1 MRGIDR
7 LVDFVAHIRAHVRN
21 DLPGEAVARI
31 VHGQHNAM
39 NRQSLIEGAADLLDC
54 RQKLR
59 QAFERE
65 ELALQ
70 RDDYSICGG
79 ESVDGQKVERR
90 RAINHKHR

>member
-1 MRGIDR
+1 
-7 LVDFVAHIRAHVRN
+7 
-21 DLPGEAVARI
+21 
-31 VHGQHNAM
+31 M
-39 NRQSLIEGAADLLDC
+39 NRQSLIEGAADLLDR

-70 RDDYSICGG
+70 RDDYSVCGG

-90 RAINHKHR
+90 RAINHDIGDGFKIVAAGFAIGP